1 MSKTDVASSE
11 TQSASSETEPTF
23 EPTSTTSDSIVNGNA
38 DVTSLGKKGINFM
51 I

>member
-1 MSKTDVASSE
+1 MSRTDVASSE
-11 TQSASSETEPTF
+11 TQSASNETEPPF
-23 EPTSTTSDSIVNGNA
+23 EPTGTTSDSLVNGNA